1 MRRSAACFGRTS
13 TVAVVLGAVVALGA
27 GCVPASP
34 DANTYRDAASQSIG
48 TAVSELATI
57 EEMLRLLASDDIMR
71 PAVVT
76 QLRYSE
82 DGLEKSTQ
90 WFTGL
95 NPPTGS
101 DGFGKR
107 VGTLLQRGG
116 NLLTEARIA
125 VHRGQVDRY
134 TRIADDLK
142 TLGDHLDKVEGR
154 LS

>member
-1 MRRSAACFGRTS
+1 MRALRT
-13 TVAVVLGAVVALGA
+13 TGVALALVLALVLGG

-34 DANTYRDAASQSIG
+34 DPDTYRDAAAQTLG
-48 TAVSELATI
+48 TAVSELATV
-57 EEMLRLLASDDIMR
+57 EEMLRLLVADKIMR
-71 PAVVT
+71 PAAVT

-107 VGTLLQRGG
+107 LGTLLQDGG
-116 NLLTEARIA
+116 DLLADARVA
-125 VHRGQVDRY
+125 VHRGEESRY

-142 TLGDHLDKVEGR
+142 KLGDRLDKIEGR
-154 LS
+154 LT

>member
-1 MRRSAACFGRTS
+1 MRALRT
-13 TVAVVLGAVVALGA
+13 TGVALALVLALGLGG

-34 DANTYRDAASQSIG
+34 DPDTYRDAAAQTLG
-48 TAVSELATI
+48 TAVSELATV
-57 EEMLRLLASDDIMR
+57 EEMLRLLVADKIMR
-71 PAVVT
+71 PAAVT

-107 VGTLLQRGG
+107 LGTLLQDGG
-116 NLLTEARIA
+116 DLLADARVA
-125 VHRGQVDRY
+125 VHRGEESRY

-142 TLGDHLDKVEGR
+142 KLGDRLDKIEGR
-154 LS
+154 LT